1 MFTLFLHNKKNV
13 RRKTFLFDF
22 FSTRR
27 ISSFLQRIFYTHRE
41 LPAANAA
48 ADLSTNTKA
57 PPARLCFRTSKRPD
71 SSRAAN
77 PPAEKTVRR
86 QVFIVGGRPG
96 KTGISDKWRRGAPVH
111 GPRGGLQKTKHD
123 PRREFR
129 KSGSAVRRFPD
140 LGEVTRKRSIRPGAS
155 RRGVPSSS

>member
-1 MFTLFLHNKKNV
+1 MKKCVFCTQQKKMFRLFLQNKQNV

-48 ADLSTNTKA
+48 ADLSLNTKA

-77 PPAEKTVRR
+77 LPAEKTVRR
-86 QVFIVGGRPG
+86 QVFFVGGRG
-96 KTGISDKWRRGAPVH
+96 GAPRQGVAH
-111 GPRGGLQKTKHD
+111 PARGGAPRKGWRTPEGAPPLVPACVKPLQ
-123 PRREFR
+123 
-129 KSGSAVRRFPD
+129 
-140 LGEVTRKRSIRPGAS
+140 
-155 RRGVPSSS
+155 SSSGRVTV

>member
-1 MFTLFLHNKKNV
+1 MFRLFLQNKQNV

-41 LPAANAA
+41 LPSANAT
-48 ADLSTNTKA
+48 ADLSLNTKA

-77 PPAEKTVRR
+77 LPAEKTVRR
-86 QVFIVGGRPG
+86 QVFFVGPG
-96 KTGISDKWRRGAPVH
+96 KTGILEKWRRGAPVD
-111 GPRGGLQKTKHD
+111 GPRGGQQKTPQERRVAHPVTAHPVRGGA
-123 PRREFR
+123 PRKGWRT
-129 KSGSAVRRFPD
+129 P
-140 LGEVTRKRSIRPGAS
+140 
-155 RRGVPSSS
+155 